1 MKILYIY
8 AHPNNNALN
17 ALLKQEGYKQLID
30 LKNDVTFSNLYELG
44 FNAIAN
50 STNYKLTTA
59 DELTKDIQIEMEKIA
74 WADHLIFQFPLWWFS
89 TPAILKGW
97 FDRVFIK
104 GFAYDNNHLFETG
117 LLKGKTA
124 SLIVTT
130 KSTESAYQLDGAHGA
145 TIDNFLLPIHHT
157 LRFAGISPIKPFV
170 AYGIFDLNKQRID
183 EIILQYQDYLHH
195 LLDQRVNVGKEPKD
209 PN

>member
-1 MKILYIY
+1 
-8 AHPNNNALN
+8 
-17 ALLKQEGYKQLID
+17 
-30 LKNDVTFSNLYELG
+30 
-44 FNAIAN
+44 
-50 STNYKLTTA
+50 
-59 DELTKDIQIEMEKIA
+59 MEKIA

-97 FDRVFIK
+97 FDQVFIK

-117 LLKGKTA
+117 LLKGKMA

-145 TIDNFLLPIHHT
+145 TIDSFLLPVHHT

-170 AYGIFDLNKQRID
+170 I
-183 EIILQYQDYLHH
+183 
-195 LLDQRVNVGKEPKD
+195 
-209 PN
+209 